1 MVVCLKRTGSK
12 RVVGVVASRSPV
24 NVSVVESAG
33 LVSWPAA
40 KARKRGIDPA
50 VISSWGGGVL
60 YVHPFYDGQVRTGA
74 RYVAAYRLLGR
85 TVVLMHAVEDSNPG
99 FGWKTSA
106 VRPQAT
112 VTVALSLRAMPQST
126 VDLAVDIEVLGAA
139 RLASPLLSWTVRR
152 SARRAVRRVARNL
165 SAPPAP
171 ALSGS

>member
-1 MVVCLKRTGSK
+1 M
-12 RVVGVVASRSPV
+12 
-24 NVSVVESAG
+24 
-33 LVSWPAA
+33 
-40 KARKRGIDPA
+40 
-50 VISSWGGGVL
+50 
-60 YVHPFYDGQVRTGA
+60 
-74 RYVAAYRLLGR
+74 AAYRLLGR